1 MKKVVFDETVYEVS
15 ASIMGS
21 IVKFVEESNELFFFA
36 LLKIVSNFHFLKV
49 FSNLSKKGKQPN
61 FDIPEKITEKDE
73 SFLSFLS
80 WLSIVRPYGN
90 ISFRAIPVVNA
101 LKEKGEKNELI
112 PQQRMAELKIV
123 FKGICPETFLSLEE
137 PEVFLAR
144 LLQNFEGGKENIQQV
159 LRELT
164 IFFILYD
171 REESFSSKTWA
182 AFNRL
187 FGKIN
192 NPLYCLF
199 QDLIRE
205 AQKDKKT
212 TLSKLLILLYE
223 LKIIFSSEII
233 FNPEFAVD

>member
-1 MKKVVFDETVYEVS
+1 MKKLVLSESAYEVPS
-15 ASIMGS
+15 GVMERLI
-21 IVKFVEESNELFFFA
+21 KFVEESNKLFFFA

-49 FSNLSKKGKQPN
+49 LSNLSKKGKQPN
-61 FDIPEKITEKDE
+61 FDIPEKITKKDE

-80 WLSIVRPYGN
+80 WLSIVRPFGN
-90 ISFRAIPVVNA
+90 ISFRVTPIVKV
-101 LKEKGEKNELI
+101 LKEKREKNELI
-112 PQQRMAELKIV
+112 PRQRMAELKIV
-123 FKGICPETFLSLEE
+123 LKGICSETFLSLEE
-137 PEVFLAR
+137 PEVFLTR

-171 REESFSSKTWA
+171 REELFSSQIWD
-182 AFNRL
+182 AFNLLWGR
-187 FGKIN
+187 IN

-205 AQKDKKT
+205 AQEDKKT

-233 FNPEFAVD
+233 FNPEFCVD